1 MKANKETEVEY
12 RTAKTSHS
20 ALETLMSAPEG
31 IGYPL
36 LGFLE
41 EKFGKFS
48 CRSLTLQCQTELH
61 LTLCST
67 ANWLCVLSAPRDSG
81 PPILPGNG

>member
-48 CRSLTLQCQTELH
+48 CRYIFICT
-61 LTLCST
+61 
-67 ANWLCVLSAPRDSG
+67 
-81 PPILPGNG
+81 

>member
-41 EKFGKFS
+41 EKFGKKT
-48 CRSLTLQCQTELH
+48 CQMCQTELH